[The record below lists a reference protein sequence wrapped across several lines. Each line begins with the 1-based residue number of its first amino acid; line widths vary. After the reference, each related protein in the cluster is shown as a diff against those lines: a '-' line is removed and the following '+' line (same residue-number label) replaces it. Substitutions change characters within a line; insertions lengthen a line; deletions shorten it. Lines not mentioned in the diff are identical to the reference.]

1 MVETLKYLSLRNRLS
16 NRLLLLTIG
25 FVMLAEVL
33 IYVPSIANFRHTW
46 LKERLGAAQI
56 AILAIEAAPDY
67 MVGEKLSWQ
76 LLDSAGVLAIVRKK
90 DDNRELVLGTD
101 KPLDVEARYDIRS
114 TDWWDLVVDAFGTMI
129 HQHPN
134 SRLIEVTGYTSD
146 VSMDFLQIIFEEEH
160 LCHAMFNYSRNVLL
174 VSIIISLM
182 TAVLVYVTLSRLL
195 VRPVQKI
202 TDSMIAFR
210 EAPEDTRRQIVPE
223 DRQDE
228 IGVVMQEL
236 SVMQDEVRRALNQK
250 THLANLGVAVSKINH
265 DLRNILASAQLV
277 SDHLTT
283 LKDPTVQKLTPRFVS
298 AIDRAIR
305 LCENTL
311 QYGRAEVE
319 KPRLETVP
327 LKPLIDDMAISLGC
341 PEDGPVRIVNNLP
354 ANLTAA
360 ADPDQLF
367 RVFLNLGRNAVQA
380 MEHVRLNKGELTI
393 TGRPE
398 DASGTIIEFCDNGP
412 GIPARIQESLF
423 HPFHGSSNGGAGLGL
438 AIAREIIEAHGGH
451 ITLTDSG
458 PEGTCFRIELPAA

>member
-33 IYVPSIANFRHTW
+33 IYVPSIAGFRLNW
-46 LKERLGAAQI
+46 LEERLGAAQI

-67 MVGEKLSWQ
+67 MVGEKLSWE
-76 LLDSAGVLAIVRKK
+76 LLNSAGVVAIVRKK

-101 KPLDVEARYDIRS
+101 KPLNVEARYDIRD
-114 TDWWDLVVDAFGTMI
+114 TNWWTLVHDAFEAMWHT
-129 HQHPN
+129 HPH

-146 VSMDFLQIIFEEEH
+146 ESMDFLQIIFDEEL
-160 LCHAMFNYSRNVLL
+160 LCHALYQYSRNVLL

-182 TAVLVYVTLSRLL
+182 TAALVYVTLSLLL
-195 VRPVQKI
+195 VRPVRKI
-202 TDSMIAFR
+202 TDSMISFR
-210 EAPEDTRRQIVPE
+210 EAPEDTRRQFTPE

-228 IGVVMQEL
+228 IGVVMKEL
-236 SVMQDEVRRALNQK
+236 AMMQDEVRRALNQK
-250 THLANLGVAVSKINH
+250 THLANLGIAVSKINH

-277 SDHLTT
+277 SDHLST

-298 AIDRAIR
+298 AVDRAIR

-311 QYGRAEVE
+311 AYGRAELE
-319 KPRLETVP
+319 KPRLEQVALRP
-327 LKPLIDDMAISLGC
+327 VIDDVAISLGL
-341 PEDGPVRIVNNLP
+341 PEDGPVKILNHLP
-354 ANLTAA
+354 AALTLS

-380 MEHVRLNKGELTI
+380 LEQARLNKGEITVSGQTEDSTI
-393 TGRPE
+393 VI
-398 DASGTIIEFCDNGP
+398 DFCDNGP
-412 GIPARIQESLF
+412 GIPARIQEKLF
-423 HPFHGSSNGGAGLGL
+423 QPFHGSSNGGAGLGL
-438 AIAREIIEAHGGH
+438 AIAREIIEAHGGR

-458 PEGTCFRIELPAA
+458 PDGTCFRIELPAG

>member
-33 IYVPSIANFRHTW
+33 IYVPSVASFRHNW

-67 MVGEKLSWQ
+67 MVGEKLSWE
-76 LLDSAGVLAIVRKK
+76 LLNSAGVLAIVRKK

-101 KPLDVEARYDIRS
+101 KPLNVEARYDIRD
-114 TDWWDLVVDAFGTMI
+114 TNWWMLVHDAFEAMW
-129 HQHPN
+129 HEHPHT
-134 SRLIEVTGYTSD
+134 RLIEVTGYTSD
-146 VSMDFLQIIFEEEH
+146 ESMDFLQIIFDEEL
-160 LCHAMFNYSRNVLL
+160 LCHAMYGYSRNVLL

-182 TAVLVYVTLSRLL
+182 TAALVYVTLSLLL
-195 VRPVQKI
+195 VRPVRKI

-210 EAPEDTRRQIVPE
+210 EAPEDSRRQIEPE

-236 SVMQDEVRRALNQK
+236 AVMQDEVRRALNQK
-250 THLANLGVAVSKINH
+250 THLANLGAAVSKINH

-277 SDHLTT
+277 SDHLSS

-311 QYGRAEVE
+311 AYGKAEVE
-319 KPRLETVP
+319 KPRLEKVAIR
-327 LKPLIDDMAISLGC
+327 PLIDDMAISLGC
-341 PEDGPVRIVNNLP
+341 LEDGPAVVVNNLP
-354 ANLTAA
+354 ADLHVS

-380 MEHVRLNKGELTI
+380 LESARLNRGELTVSS
-393 TGRPE
+393 RRE
-398 DASGTIIEFCDNGP
+398 DGGNVVIEFCDNGP
-412 GIPARIQESLF
+412 GIPARIQEKLF
-423 HPFHGSSNGGAGLGL
+423 QPFHGSSNGGAGLGL

-458 PEGTCFRIELPAA
+458 PGGTCFRIELPGA